1 MNPEPT
7 DPADSP
13 DARPAVTDPAGP
25 AEDLAA
31 ASGPAD
37 PAALAAK
44 VLEEEAKRQAEQQ
57 SRDDVVTLPDDLL
70 PGVGGDPMSLR
81 EAARYGGASMMIIL
95 FLLNILDEL
104 DRVAIAVLAPDIQ
117 KSLNDVSDTVFLG
130 VTGLG
135 GVAIVLGSVPM
146 AFLADRMRRV
156 RIVQLATVFWSA
168 ALVGMSQVVNIFQ
181 YFWAR
186 IATGFGQSNRLPVH
200 SSLLADTYPIQA
212 RAKVFAFEGMGR
224 PIGQLVG
231 PILAGI
237 IATAAGSGAGQHIT
251 EQIDRSVD
259 GVIDAVTDAVKEADG
274 GAIEMVSS
282 GWRWAFLIFA
292 IPPVLVAI
300 ASLMLKEPTRASHE
314 QQAILGQTKELPK
327 LGAELPV
334 SLGAAYLR
342 LKKVKTFYFLCVGVG
357 ALGFALVTVPVQ
369 LSLLLEEIYDY
380 GPYTRGWMISLTWA
394 TSLVSI
400 PIAGAVSDR
409 LFRADPGKMVRIAGV
424 FIASYGVLIL
434 GALLLGSLIYSNIA
448 VLLVGV
454 SVANACTS
462 AAFVTAGPT
471 IGAVA
476 PYRMRAQAFALL
488 PVFIFLMGGFFG
500 GIIAGTISDAHDER
514 WAISVIAPPSALI
527 AGYLVF
533 YGSRF
538 IKRDISLSVL
548 ELQEEQEE
556 HERMA
561 ADPDNIPVL
570 QVRNLDYSY
579 GPVQVLFDV
588 GLEISQGE
596 TLALL
601 GTNGAG
607 KSTLLRAVSGLGI
620 PDRGVVRLNGR
631 TMTYVSPELRFKQ
644 GVVQVRGGTAIFG
657 DMSVADNLKTVMLA
671 TKFQPDR
678 PDDQGAGDQN
688 GHIDPAKTSL
698 FVKALDWPKL
708 FSENLQYSKSV
719 VQEREARVYETFPIL
734 AEKRKQTAQ
743 DLSGGQQQML
753 ALGMALMHDPEIL
766 LIDELSLG
774 LAPLVVQEL
783 LEVVEQLKAQGQ
795 TMLIVEQSVNVA
807 LAIADRAIFMEK
819 GRVQFEG
826 PAQELAQRDDLVR
839 AVFLGGEGG

>member
-7 DPADSP
+7 DPADSS
-13 DARPAVTDPAGP
+13 DASPAAIDPA
-25 AEDLAA
+25 
-31 ASGPAD
+31 ASSSANPAD

-70 PGVGGDPMSLR
+70 PGVGGEPMSLR
-81 EAARYGGASMMIIL
+81 EAMRHGGASMMIIL

-104 DRVAIAVLAPDIQ
+104 DRVAVAVLAPDIQ
-117 KSLNDVSDTVFLG
+117 KTLNVSDTVLLG

-200 SSLLADTYPIQA
+200 SSLLADTYPLKA

-231 PILAGI
+231 PILAGV
-237 IATAAGSGAGQHIT
+237 IATAAG
-251 EQIDRSVD
+251 
-259 GVIDAVTDAVKEADG
+259 GVA
-274 GAIEMVSS
+274 

-292 IPPVLVAI
+292 MPPILVAI
-300 ASLMLKEPTRASHE
+300 AALVLKEPTRASHE
-314 QQAILGQTKELPK
+314 QQAILGQAKELPK

-334 SLGAAYLR
+334 SLGAAYQR
-342 LKKVKTFYFLCVGVG
+342 LKKIKTFYFLCVGIG

-369 LSLLLEEIYDY
+369 LSLLLEDSY
-380 GPYTRGWMISLTWA
+380 GYEAYTRGWMISLTWA

-400 PIAGAVSDR
+400 PIAGVISDR
-409 LFRADPGKMVRIAGV
+409 LFRANPAKMVRLAGM
-424 FIASYGVLIL
+424 FIAAYGVLIL
-434 GALLLGSLIYSNIA
+434 VALRFSDIA
-448 VLLVGV
+448 FLLVGV
-454 SVANACTS
+454 SLANACTS

-500 GIIAGTISDAHDER
+500 GIIAGTISDAHGER
-514 WAISVIAPPSALI
+514 LAISLIAPPAALI

-548 ELQEEQEE
+548 ELQEEQAEN
-556 HERMA
+556 ERMA
-561 ADPDNIPVL
+561 ADPENIPVL

-588 GLEISQGE
+588 GLEIPQGE

-631 TMTYVSPELRFKQ
+631 TVTYVSPELRFKQ
-644 GVVQVRGGTAIFG
+644 GIVQVRGGTAIFG
-657 DMSVADNLKTVMLA
+657 DMSVEDNLKTVMLA
-671 TKFQPDR
+671 TKFQPGQ
-678 PDDQGAGDQN
+678 PTSLGAGTAN

-698 FVKALDWPKL
+698 FVKALDWPKA
-708 FSENLQYSKSV
+708 FSENMQYNKSV
-719 VQEREARVYETFPIL
+719 VQSREARVYETFPIL

-753 ALGMALMHDPEIL
+753 ALGMALMHEPEIL

>member
-1 MNPEPT
+1 MNPDPT
-7 DPADSP
+7 DPAASP
-13 DARPAVTDPAGP
+13 DAGTTTDSASPAVTDPAAP
-25 AEDLAA
+25 AAD
-31 ASGPAD
+31 PARPGD

-81 EAARYGGASMMIIL
+81 EAVRHGGASMMIIL

-117 KSLNDVSDTVFLG
+117 KILGVDSDALFLG

-200 SSLLADTYPIQA
+200 SSLLADAYPLQA

-231 PILAGI
+231 PILAGV
-237 IATAAGSGAGQHIT
+237 IATAAG
-251 EQIDRSVD
+251 
-259 GVIDAVTDAVKEADG
+259 GVTLVEVAPGMLEP
-274 GAIEMVSS
+274 VST
-282 GWRWAFLIFA
+282 GWRWVFIIFA
-292 IPPVLVAI
+292 IPPVLVAL

-314 QQAILGQTKELPK
+314 QQAILGEAKELPK

-334 SLGAAYLR
+334 SLGAAYQR
-342 LKKVKTFYFLCVGVG
+342 LKKVKTFYYLCVGVG

-369 LSLLLEEIYDY
+369 LSLLLDEVYGY

-409 LFRADPGKMVRIAGV
+409 LFRADPGKMVRTAGM
-424 FIASYGVLIL
+424 FIASYGVLML
-434 GALLLGSLIYSNIA
+434 GALLLGSLIFTNII

-454 SVANACTS
+454 SLANACTS

-500 GIIAGTISDAHDER
+500 GIIAGSISDAHDER

-527 AGYLVF
+527 AGYLVI

-556 HERMA
+556 NERMA

-588 GLEISQGE
+588 GLEIPQGE

-644 GVVQVRGGTAIFG
+644 GIVQVRGGTAVFG
-657 DMSVADNLKTVMLA
+657 DMSVEDNLKTVMLA

-678 PDDQGAGDQN
+678 PDSQKAGNHNDHGSGNGANPNAVAAN
-688 GHIDPAKTSL
+688 GHHIDPTKTSL
-698 FVKALDWPKL
+698 FVKALDWPKM

-719 VQEREARVYETFPIL
+719 VQDREARVYETFPIL

-783 LEVVEQLKAQGQ
+783 LEVVEHLKAQGQ

-807 LAIADRAIFMEK
+807 LTIADRAIFMEK